1 MILEIKRNEKLSKD
15 NNNNKKN
22 KKKYRRKKLKT
33 RRKKN
38 KLKESFSVDDIS
50 FVVIVA
56 QKINLL
62 LYQ

>member
-1 MILEIKRNEKLSKD
+1 MKNFQKIIIIIKRI
-15 NNNNKKN
+15 
-22 KKKYRRKKLKT
+22 RRSIEEKKLKT
-33 RRKKN
+33 RSKKKN